1 MKYKISILTAAVV
14 LIACLPALA
23 VLQIDFQTAMELALK
38 NNRGLKMLKTDGQ
51 YADLQVKE
59 AYSAAYPMVNAIGSY
74 SRNIIIPEM
83 ESDFVMNG
91 EPMSFRMAMGREN
104 NYFGMIELQQPLWIA
119 GKIGLGVKIAKIY
132 RQIADYGID
141 QGESDLKMLLTRA
154 YYTALLAEE
163 MYHLTVETESQISN
177 HLKNAEAMYEE
188 GVVSEY
194 DKLRAEVELANF
206 QPQVTGAEEG
216 WKMAREA
223 LRIVIGLDPDEEFE
237 LTGKLEEEIPGEMEI
252 DWAVAQALQNRA
264 DYKQLALQGDMFKHI
279 LRVEKRNQYWPN
291 FFLSVGYQLQA
302 QEGDFDFNDYFWGEG
317 LSTGISVS
325 IPLFDGF
332 KTKNRIQMAKV
343 NLKRQAIITS
353 QVEEGIRMEVKTA
366 VWQLEQAVDKLTAS
380 RQAVMQAEKGYAIAE
395 VRYESGISTQVEL
408 LDVRLAQ
415 TQAQI
420 GELSA
425 KFDIIMAKA
434 ALERAMGR

>member
-1 MKYKISILTAAVV
+1 MKYKISILAAAVL
-14 LIACLPALA
+14 LIACLPAGA
-23 VLQIDFQTAMELALK
+23 VLQVDFQTAMELALK
-38 NNRGLKMLKTDGQ
+38 NNRGLKLLKVDSQ

-59 AYSAAYPMVNAIGSY
+59 AYSAAYPTINAIGSY

-83 ESDFVMNG
+83 ESDFEMNG
-91 EPMSFRMAMGREN
+91 ERMSFRMALGREN
-104 NYFGMIELQQPLWIA
+104 NFFGQIELQQPLWIA

-132 RQIADYGID
+132 RDIADYGID
-141 QGESDLKMLLTRA
+141 QGESDLKMLVTQA

-163 MYHLTVETESQISN
+163 MHRLTVETEGQIAN
-177 HLKNAEAMYEE
+177 HLKNAEAMFAE

-206 QPQVTGAEEG
+206 QPQVTAAEEG
-216 WKMAREA
+216 WKTALEA
-223 LRIVIGLDPDEEFE
+223 LRIVIGLKPDEEFE
-237 LTGKLEEEIPGEMEI
+237 LTGELEEEIPGEVEI
-252 DWAVAQALQNRA
+252 DAAVLRAIQNRV
-264 DYKQLALQGDMFKHI
+264 DYKQLALGGKMLNHI
-279 LRVEKRNQYWPN
+279 LEVEKRNQYWPN
-291 FFLSVGYQLQA
+291 FFLTVGYQLQA
-302 QEGDFDFNDYFWGEG
+302 QEEDFDLNDYFWGEG
-317 LSTGISVS
+317 LSAGIAVS
-325 IPLFDGF
+325 IPLFNGF

-343 NLKRQAIITS
+343 DLKRQAIITS

-366 VWQLEQAVDKLTAS
+366 VWHLEQALDKLTAS
-380 RQAVMQAEKGYAIAE
+380 RKAVQQAEKGYAIAE

-408 LDVRLAQ
+408 LDARLAQ

-425 KFDIIMAKA
+425 KFDIILAKA